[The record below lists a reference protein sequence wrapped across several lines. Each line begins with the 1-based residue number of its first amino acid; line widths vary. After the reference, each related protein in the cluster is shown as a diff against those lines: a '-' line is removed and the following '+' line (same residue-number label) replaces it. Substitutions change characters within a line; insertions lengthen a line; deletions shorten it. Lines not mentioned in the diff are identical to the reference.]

1 MPSLQQ
7 LIKWHC
13 CLLGFG
19 IATMAPSQPAT
30 VQASASVQ
38 SVALREVSQADY
50 ASHLNALVSVV
61 DACARGRNKTSCDPA
76 LVGPDDQVALAT
88 ERRPVR
94 YGWLR
99 SLLERAQAKD
109 NAAQRA
115 EDVGASSASF
125 SARRS
130 TPATTE
136 LLQEAHARLAA
147 DQAQAEQTFQPA
159 VTHAQAHAALQQI
172 LAGDAYRGLKS
183 ATRRNALMEWL
194 NQWLNG
200 LFSQADAMRLH
211 SPWLGRALVWGFIL
225 AICVA
230 LAWRML
236 QLERRWRMQLVPG
249 DPIPAR
255 DAASARGWQHW
266 LDDARQAAGKAQ
278 WREALHF
285 MYWAAI
291 ARLES
296 RRLWPA
302 DRARTPREYLA
313 LMDDADPRKG
323 KLAMLSGAFERT
335 WYGGRPAAEDDYHR
349 AEQLAR
355 ALIEGDA
362 R

>member
-1 MPSLQQ
+1 MQQ

-13 CLLGFG
+13 CLLGFS
-19 IATMAPSQPAT
+19 IATMAPSQPAPVT
-30 VQASASVQ
+30 ASASAQ
-38 SVALREVSQADY
+38 SAAPREVSRADY
-50 ASHLNALVSVV
+50 SGHLTALVAVV
-61 DACARGRNKTSCDPA
+61 DACARARDKESCDPA
-76 LVGPDDQVALAT
+76 LVGADERVTLANEHRT
-88 ERRPVR
+88 VR

-109 NAAQRA
+109 SPVQR
-115 EDVGASSASF
+115 EEGTRASASSF

-130 TPATTE
+130 TPTTTE

-147 DQAQAEQTFQPA
+147 DLAQAEQALQHA
-159 VTHAQAHAALQQI
+159 GTHAQAHAALQQV
-172 LAGDAYRGLKS
+172 LAGDAYRGLKDT
-183 ATRRNALMEWL
+183 TRRNALLEWL
-194 NQWLNG
+194 NQWLNS
-200 LFSQADAMRLH
+200 LFTQAGALRLH

-249 DPIPAR
+249 ESMPAR
-255 DAASARGWQHW
+255 SAASARGWQHW

-313 LMDDADPRKG
+313 LMDDADPRKAR
-323 KLAMLSGAFERT
+323 LATLSGAFERT
-335 WYGGRPAAEDDYHR
+335 WYGGRPAAEDDYRR
-349 AEQLAR
+349 AEQIAR
-355 ALIEGDA
+355 ALIEGEA